1 MIESA
6 KKKLANEFFAIEK
19 RDDLSD
25 DAKVQH
31 IIKISASVCAA
42 LAIQPIPFADI
53 FVLTPLQ
60 TLMGERIG
68 AIRGFP
74 ISKKQSSDLL
84 KEIAGVAGLG
94 LLAQQL
100 ALGAYKVGLP
110 GLAGFTTIPLVFGL
124 TYAIGQVMNE
134 YFKRKVKGE
143 QLSKDEI
150 KKHFDRA
157 RKKSKT
163 FDAKSQAEE
172 YSNAFK
178 GSPELTIRYLTTN
191 LDTATLIAL
200 MVRENTDPDLSEAVL
215 SAFQRYSGHT
225 QTWAE
230 IESHLEGMTEDQLAG
245 VVSNVKGILHE
256 MEFVRIENTDGDSIT
271 ASYFQ
276 ATNHPGYDVRLFDR
290 STGETTEIQLKAT
303 DNSNYVSDWLD
314 RHDGQIQIT
323 EELAEEMGL
332 TSSGFSNEDLT
343 SQVELVVDA
352 LLSADPTGN
361 LWSHVPALS
370 LLSVSIVVIELF
382 KRYKNGEIT
391 QTEFKDY
398 AVQATGVRITKIV
411 ILTGLLSL
419 PIINFPIAVTIVAR
433 MIFVSLQ
440 LIGGARQE
448 RDITP
453 DDLAKP
459 LWKLPRDL

>member
-1 MIESA
+1 LIESA

-25 DAKVQH
+25 DEKVQH
-31 IIKISASVCAA
+31 VIKISASVCAA
-42 LAIQPIPFADI
+42 VAIQPIPFADI

-68 AIRGFP
+68 SIRGFP
-74 ISKKQSSDLL
+74 ISKKQSSDLI

-157 RKKSKT
+157 RKQSKT
-163 FDAKSQAEE
+163 FNAKSQAEE
-172 YSNAFK
+172 YSKTFN
-178 GSPELTIRYLTTN
+178 GSSEVTIRYLTTN

-245 VVSNVKGILHE
+245 VVNNVKGILHE

-271 ASYFQ
+271 ASYFE
-276 ATNHPGYDVRLFDR
+276 ATN
-290 STGETTEIQLKAT
+290 
-303 DNSNYVSDWLD
+303 VSDWLD

-323 EELAEEMGL
+323 EELAKEMGL

-382 KRYKNGEIT
+382 KRYQKGEIT
-391 QTEFKDY
+391 KTEFKDY
-398 AVQATGVRITKIV
+398 AVQATGIRITKIV
-411 ILTGLLSL
+411 VLTGLLSL

-440 LIGGARQE
+440 LIGKTGQE
-448 RDITP
+448 REITP

-459 LWKLPRDL
+459 LWKLPRGL